1 MGPFLRTMQVLE
13 RMEHRGGCGCEVNT
27 GDGSGILLAIP
38 DGFYRNECKA
48 AGVELPPDG
57 RSHARRACVRARSQQ
72 DPKETNECTMNY
84 TRNNKCNKN

>member
-1 MGPFLRTMQVLE
+1 MRVRLWATRGQVCALAALRSRAHFCAHMQVLE

-38 DGFYRNECKA
+38 DGFYRSELKA

-57 RSHARRACVRARSQQ
+57 RSHMRACVHACAQ
-72 DPKETNECTMNY
+72 
-84 TRNNKCNKN
+84 